1 MSAGSSSDAAKAAVV
16 GLAGAAAGAAFAL
29 AATRSRALPV
39 EAPEKVELDP
49 RIAAALEKARKDCGE
64 GKWGPDDG
72 ATAAAWVAYQMS
84 DNAFIFPI
92 TPSTLLSEMCDT
104 WSAGG
109 VQNAFEQVTKITQL
123 QSEAGAAGA
132 MHGALAVGGLSTTF
146 TASQG
151 LLLMIPNMYKIA
163 GELIPCVMHIAAR
176 AVAGQALS
184 IFGDQNDIQAVRS
197 TGFAILF
204 GATVQEALDF
214 ALVSHIAT
222 LRSRVPFVHTFDGF
236 RTSHEIQ
243 KIQAFP
249 KEIFSKVVEL
259 LAPEIDAHRARGLN
273 PNHPHAR
280 GTAQCDDIYFQAV
293 EAANKYYLDVP
304 KYVEEAFLWL
314 EKLCGRKYGLYEY
327 VGSKNA
333 KYIIVIMGSGSGV
346 VEEYLEN
353 LGSKAKDIGMLKI
366 RLYRPW
372 SEKHFLAALP
382 PLSGIRAVAV
392 CNKMKDPASHGE
404 PLYLD
409 VCATLNKAR
418 CPANIINGRYGLSS
432 KDFTPGMVESIYN
445 NLRAKKP
452 QHPFTVGLE
461 DDVTHLSLPYNNL
474 KTVSPG
480 TKQCIFWGFG
490 SDGTVGANKN
500 TIKIIA
506 QNTPLYAQGYFKY
519 DALKSGGVTISHLR
533 FGPKPIKGSYLIDAG
548 CDYLAIHKKEYI
560 ASFYPDLILGPLAD
574 AGTLVLNC
582 PWSDADMH
590 RELPAP
596 FRKIIA
602 EKRLKVFAIDAS
614 AVAKR
619 TGMGKLI
626 NNIMTAVFFELSGVL
641 PTDQALELLKQ
652 AVKKTY
658 KNKGDAIV
666 NQNITAVEAAIA
678 ALREVKYNVQA
689 WESESC
695 DMAAVYAKDRAEQP
709 GQYVEE
715 ILDKVQTLRGHE
727 LKVSQLE
734 ADGCVPLSQTR
745 HAKRGVAESVPV
757 VDMDKCIQ
765 CNVCSAIC
773 PHAVIRPFL
782 LSHSELQ
789 LAPKA
794 FDARKATGGN
804 SYAGLHYR
812 IQASPQDCTGCEV
825 CTNACPVGA
834 LSMVPRM
841 QTLEQGH
848 GSNWDYAMTIPN
860 RGKRFDANTLKG
872 SQFQEPLL
880 EFSGACEGCG
890 ETPYAKLVT
899 QMFGKRL
906 IVANATG
913 CSSIWG
919 GTAGWVP
926 YAKDKAS
933 GKGTAWGNSLFEDN
947 AEYGLGQL
955 MSVKQRRAQL
965 RDRVEAAL
973 ARAGQSMSLG
983 LRSLLE
989 QWLEFGEDGAISE
1002 RLSDEIGPL
1011 LEAEQGKA
1019 KEIAEMLRLKD
1030 MFTRPSMWMF
1040 GGDGWAND
1048 IGYGGID
1055 HAIARDNRVKIC
1067 VLDTEVYSNTGGQSS
1082 KATPMGAVAK
1092 FAQAG
1097 RDQKKKDLGAMAMAY
1112 QHVYV
1117 ASVAIGANYKQTVE
1131 AFAEAEKYDGPALIV
1146 CYAPCI
1152 EHRFFKTGL
1161 SAMSLDQR
1169 DAVECGYW
1177 PLYRFNPALAKEGK
1191 NPFIL
1196 DSKKV
1201 TGDVMKFLSRQN
1213 RYAQLVRSSPAVAE
1227 KLQGQLSVYL
1237 KQRHEAL
1244 RDRATQEGAQLA
1256 KDVSSLKD
1264 GLTQAKSVGE
1274 PVLIAFGSDTGVTE
1288 QVAKKFAGL
1297 CAERGVKVT
1306 RTCDLDELSE
1316 LDELKAAA
1324 AGAICVV
1331 MCSTCGHGDFPQNA
1345 GLFWSSLSSA
1355 SVPPKELEGL
1365 RFCSFAMGDR
1375 SYHDSFCEAA
1385 KKIEAR
1391 MLELGAKSILEM
1403 GIGDDRDEDKWE
1415 TGFSA
1420 WLPKFW
1426 SAINAPEPEDDGQPK
1441 AALFE
1446 IAYHDGASLAPS
1458 TLSPP
1463 GSQLLTIME
1472 NKRMTPPEY
1481 ERDIRHFSL
1490 STEGIDFPFD
1500 LGDAVAIYPENLPE
1514 DVEEALKFLEL
1525 DGERV
1530 VTVHCASPN
1539 VSERHRRAF
1548 DQRLSVRQILA
1559 SMLDLFGRPSKSFC
1573 SDLARFASVAD
1584 GKALRHLTSK
1594 EGAEEWTRL
1603 VEASSSFF
1611 DIMKKYPSAKMPLE
1625 QLLSTVPLIKPRI
1638 YSIASDARY
1647 SPNCVEFTVVIN
1659 QWKSKATG
1667 ELKTGTCTKFIQRA
1681 AQGTK
1686 VACSVVCGT
1695 FQFPAEDTTP
1705 MVMVGLGTGI
1715 APIRSF
1721 MQDKLYKKSQG
1732 IKTGPMVVFYG
1743 CRREHEELLYKEE
1756 WEMYKREGV
1765 LTALIGA
1772 FQFDKPHYPPK
1783 QIFVSDKMAESPELI
1798 SDNLLEKGGY
1808 FFMCGPA
1815 VATPSV
1821 QKALKEAVL
1830 KKGGAGAPKSADEA
1844 ESWFKDFM
1852 AAGRYSEESY

>member
-1 MSAGSSSDAAKAAVV
+1 
-16 GLAGAAAGAAFAL
+16 
-29 AATRSRALPV
+29 
-39 EAPEKVELDP
+39 
-49 RIAAALEKARKDCGE
+49 
-64 GKWGPDDG
+64 
-72 ATAAAWVAYQMS
+72 
-84 DNAFIFPI
+84 
-92 TPSTLLSEMCDT
+92 
-104 WSAGG
+104 
-109 VQNAFEQVTKITQL
+109 
-123 QSEAGAAGA
+123 
-132 MHGALAVGGLSTTF
+132 MHGALSVGSLATTF

-163 GELIPCVMHIAAR
+163 GELTPCVMHVPAR

-204 GATVQEALDF
+204 GSTVQEALDL
-214 ALVSHIAT
+214 ALASHIAT
-222 LRSRVPFVHTFDGF
+222 LRSRIPFVHTFDGF

-243 KIQAFP
+243 KVQAFP
-249 KEIFSKVVEL
+249 KDIFRKVVEL

-304 KYVEEAFLWL
+304 KFVEEAFLWI
-314 EKLCGRKYGLYEY
+314 EKICGRKYKLYEY
-327 VGSKNA
+327 FGGANA
-333 KYIIVIMGSGSGV
+333 KYIIVIMGSGAGV
-346 VEEYLEN
+346 VEEYLAKM
-353 LGSKAKDIGMLKI
+353 GDKAKDCGVLQI

-372 SEKHFLAALP
+372 SEKHVLAALP
-382 PLSGIRAVAV
+382 TLSGIKAVAV
-392 CNKMKDPASHGE
+392 CNKMKDPAAPGE
-404 PLYLD
+404 PLYMD
-409 VCATLNKAR
+409 MCATLQRAR
-418 CPANIINGRYGLSS
+418 CDATIVNGRFGLSS
-432 KDFTPGMVESIYN
+432 KDFTPGMVEAVFK
-445 NLRAKKP
+445 NLKSSNP
-452 QHPFTVGLE
+452 QHPFTIGFD
-461 DDVTHLSLPYNNL
+461 DDVTHFSLPYRSL
-474 KTVSPG
+474 ETVPAG

-519 DALKSGGVTISHLR
+519 DALKSGGVTMSHLR
-533 FGPKPIKGSYLIDAG
+533 FGPTPLKGSYLIDAG
-548 CDYLAIHKKEYI
+548 CDYLAIHKREYI
-560 ASFYPDLILGPLAD
+560 ATFFASTLLGPLKEG
-574 AGTLVLNC
+574 GTLVLNC
-582 PWSDADMH
+582 PWSDEDLEKA
-590 RELPAP
+590 LPPP
-596 FRKIIA
+596 FRKIIGQ
-602 EKRLKVFAIDAS
+602 KKLRVCAIDAS

-641 PTDQALELLKQ
+641 PTEQALALLKD

-666 NQNITAVEAAIA
+666 NQNIAAVEAAIA
-678 ALREVKYNVQA
+678 ALRDVKYPL
-689 WESESC
+689 ESWASQDC
-695 DMAAVYAKDRAEQP
+695 DMFSFYEKPRAEKP
-709 GQYVEE
+709 AEYVTE
-715 ILDKVQTLRGHE
+715 ILDKVQMMRGEE

-734 ADGCVPLSQTR
+734 ADGAVPLSQTR
-745 HAKRGVAESVPV
+745 YAKRGVAECVPI

-782 LSHSELQ
+782 LSSVEL
-789 LAPKA
+789 LEAPKT
-794 FDARKATGGN
+794 FDTRKATGGN
-804 SYAGLHYR
+804 AYAGLHYR

-834 LSMVPRM
+834 LSMVSRL
-841 QTLEQGH
+841 QTLDQGH
-848 GSNWDYAMTIPN
+848 GKNWDYAMTIPN
-860 RGKRFDANTLKG
+860 RGKRFDANSLKG

-926 YAKDKAS
+926 YAKSKEG

-947 AEYGLGQL
+947 AEYGLGQFL
-955 MSVKQRRAQL
+955 AVKQRRRLL
-965 RDRVEAAL
+965 RDRIEAAI
-973 ARAGQSMSLG
+973 ARAGSSMSLG
-983 LRSLLE
+983 MRSLLE
-989 QWLEFGEDGAISE
+989 QWLEFSEDGIISE
-1002 RLSDEIGPL
+1002 RLSDELGPL
-1011 LEAEQGKA
+1011 LEAEQSKA
-1019 KEIAEMLRLKD
+1019 KEIAEVYRLKD
-1030 MFTRPSMWMF
+1030 MITKPSMWMF

-1048 IGYGGID
+1048 IGFGGID
-1055 HAIARDNRVKIC
+1055 HAIASGNPVKIM
-1067 VLDTEVYSNTGGQSS
+1067 VMDTEVYSNTGGQSS

-1097 RDQKKKDLGAMAMAY
+1097 REQKKKDLGAMAMAY

-1131 AFAEAEKYDGPALIV
+1131 AFSEAEKYDGPALLI

-1177 PLYRFNPALAKEGK
+1177 PLYRFNPALRKQGQ
-1191 NPFIL
+1191 NPFLL

-1213 RYAQLVRSSPAVAE
+1213 RYAQLVRSNPGVAE

-1237 KQRHEAL
+1237 KERHQAL
-1244 RDRATQEGAQLA
+1244 RDKAAEELKQ
-1256 KDVSSLKD
+1256 DVSSLKD
-1264 GLTQAKSVGE
+1264 GLAKATSNCE
-1274 PVLIAFGSDTGVTE
+1274 PIVIAFGSDTGVTE
-1288 QVAKKFAGL
+1288 QVAKKFAGM
-1297 CAERGVKVT
+1297 CSERGVVV
-1306 RTCDLDELSE
+1306 RRICDLDEMSE
-1316 LDELKAAA
+1316 LDDLKGAAKDA
-1324 AGAICVV
+1324 LLVV
-1331 MCSTCGHGDFPQNA
+1331 MCSTCGHGDFPQNS
-1345 GLFWSSLSSA
+1345 GLFWSSVSA
-1355 SVPPKELEGL
+1355 STVAPKELEGL

-1415 TGFSA
+1415 TGFTA

-1426 SAINAPEPEDDGQPK
+1426 AAIKAPEPQDDGTPK
-1441 AALFE
+1441 APLFD
-1446 IAYHDGASLAPS
+1446 IRYHEGAALAPS
-1458 TLSPP
+1458 QIVPP
-1463 GSQLLTIME
+1463 GTQLLTIRE
-1472 NKRMTPPEY
+1472 NKRMTPSDY

-1490 STEGIDFPFD
+1490 STDDVDFPFD
-1500 LGDAVAIYPENLPE
+1500 LGDAVAIYPENLDD
-1514 DVEEALKFLEL
+1514 DVDAALKFLEL
-1525 DGERV
+1525 EGDKV
-1530 VTVHCASPN
+1530 ITVKCISPN
-1539 VSERHRRAF
+1539 VSERHRRSF
-1548 DQRLSVRQILA
+1548 EQRVTVRQILA
-1559 SMLDLFGRPSKSFC
+1559 TMLDLFGRPSKSFC
-1573 SDLARFASVAD
+1573 NDLARFAGTAD
-1584 GKALRHLTSK
+1584 AKALRRLASP
-1594 EGAEEWTRL
+1594 EGADEWATL
-1603 VEASSSFF
+1603 METCPSFF
-1611 DIMKKYPSAKMPLE
+1611 DIMNKYKSAKPPLE
-1625 QLLSTVPLIKPRI
+1625 QLLSIVPLMKPRI
-1638 YSIASDARY
+1638 YSIASDAHY
-1647 SPNCVEFTVVIN
+1647 APGQVDFTVVIN
-1659 QWKSKATG
+1659 QWKPKAGG
-1667 ELKTGTCTKFIQRA
+1667 ELKTGLCTKFIQA
-1681 AQGTK
+1681 AAVGKK
-1686 VACSVVCGT
+1686 VPCSVVCGT
-1695 FQFPAEDTTP
+1695 FNFPAEDTTP

-1721 MQDKLYKKSQG
+1721 VQDKLYKKSKG
-1732 IKTGPMVVFYG
+1732 IKTGPMIVFYG
-1743 CRREHEELLYKEE
+1743 CRRYQEELLYKEE

-1765 LTALIGA
+1765 LTSLVGA

-1783 QIFVSDKMAESPELI
+1783 QIFVSDKMAEQPELI
-1798 SDNLLEKGGY
+1798 SENLLDKGGY

-1821 QKALKEAVL
+1821 QKALKAAVL
-1830 KKGGAGAPKSADEA
+1830 KKGGAGAPKTEVEADK
-1844 ESWFKDFM
+1844 WFQDFM

>member
-1 MSAGSSSDAAKAAVV
+1 MTTKDTIAKAAVV
-16 GLAGAAAGAAFAL
+16 GVSAAAGAALAL
-29 AATRSRALPV
+29 AIQKKVSTSI
-39 EAPEKVELDP
+39 EKPKKLELEP
-49 RIAAALEKARKDCGE
+49 RIVAALEAARRECGD

-72 ATAAAWVAYQMS
+72 ATATAWVAYQMS

-123 QSEAGAAGA
+123 QSEAGAAGS
-132 MHGALAVGGLSTTF
+132 MHGALSVGGLATTF

-151 LLLMIPNMYKIA
+151 LLLMVPNMYKIA
-163 GELIPCVMHIAAR
+163 GELIPCVMHVAAR

-204 GATVQEALDF
+204 GSSVQQAVDF
-214 ALVSHIAT
+214 ALASHIAT
-222 LRSRVPFVHTFDGF
+222 LRSRVPFVHAFDGF

-243 KIQAFP
+243 KIQAYP
-249 KEIFSKVVEL
+249 KEIFQKVVEL

-304 KYVEEAFLWL
+304 HYVEEAFAWI
-314 EKLCGRKYGLYEY
+314 EKLSGRSYSSFEY
-327 VGSKNA
+327 VGSKSA
-333 KYIIVIMGSGSGV
+333 KYVLIIMGSGAGV
-346 VEEYLEN
+346 VEEYLTKM
-353 LGSKAKDIGMLKI
+353 GDKAKDCGCLNVH
-366 RLYRPW
+366 LYRPW

-382 PLSGIRAVAV
+382 ALSGLRAVAV
-392 CNKMKDPASHGE
+392 CNKMKDPAAHGE
-404 PLYLD
+404 PLFLD
-409 VCATLNKAR
+409 VCTSLQRANCTAR
-418 CPANIINGRYGLSS
+418 VINGRYGLSS
-432 KDFTPGMVESIYN
+432 KDFTPGMVEAIYQ
-445 NLRAKKP
+445 NLRSRNPK
-452 QHPFTVGLE
+452 HPFTVGLE
-461 DDVTHLSLPYNNL
+461 DDVTHYSLPYGRL
-474 KTVSPG
+474 ETVPET

-506 QNTPLYAQGYFKY
+506 QNTQLYAQGYFKY

-533 FGPKPIKGSYLIDAG
+533 FGPEPIKGSYLIDAG
-548 CDYLAIHKKEYI
+548 CNYLAIHKKEYI
-560 ASFYPDLILGPLAD
+560 FSFFADLLLGPLAD
-574 AGTLVLNC
+574 GGTLVLNC
-582 PWSDADMH
+582 PWSDAEMDTV
-590 RELPAP
+590 LPPP
-596 FRKIIA
+596 FRKIVGQ
-602 EKRLKVFAIDAS
+602 KRLKVCAIDAS

-641 PTDQALELLKQ
+641 PTEQALALLKD

-666 NQNITAVEAAIA
+666 NQNIKAVEAAIEALRTVQYDATKWA
-678 ALREVKYNVQA
+678 ALGCDRESYYIKERGEEPPA
-689 WESESC
+689 
-695 DMAAVYAKDRAEQP
+695 
-709 GQYVEE
+709 YVVDV
-715 ILDKVQTLRGHE
+715 LDKVQTMRGHE
-727 LKVSQLE
+727 LKVSEIE

-745 HAKRGVAESVPV
+745 FAKRGVAESVPV

-782 LSHSELQ
+782 LSHTELQ
-789 LAPKA
+789 QAPDS

-804 SYAGLHYR
+804 TFAGLHFR
-812 IQASPQDCTGCEV
+812 IQASPNDCTGCEV

-834 LSMVPRM
+834 LSMMPR
-841 QTLEQGH
+841 LETVQKGH
-848 GSNWDYAMTIPN
+848 AANWDYALTIPN
-860 RGKRFDANTLKG
+860 RGQRFDANTLKG

-926 YAKDKAS
+926 YATDKAT
-933 GKGTAWGNSLFEDN
+933 GKGAAWGNSLFEDN
-947 AEYGLGQL
+947 AEYGLGQ
-955 MSVKQRRAQL
+955 VIHVRQRRRQL

-973 ARAGQSMSLG
+973 ARAGKSMSTA

-989 QWLEFGEDGAISE
+989 QWLEFGEDGSISE
-1002 RLSDEIGPL
+1002 RLSDELQPL
-1011 LEAEQGKA
+1011 LEAEKEKA
-1019 KEIAEMLRLKD
+1019 KEIAEILRLKD
-1030 MFTRPSMWMF
+1030 LFTKPSMWMF

-1055 HAIARDNRVKIC
+1055 HAIASGNNVKIV

-1082 KATPMGAVAK
+1082 KSTPMGAVAK

-1097 RDQKKKDLGAMAMAY
+1097 CDQRKKDLGAMAMAY

-1131 AFAEAEKYDGPALIV
+1131 AFAEAEKYDGPALLM

-1161 SAMSLDQR
+1161 SAMSLDQK

-1177 PLYRFNPALAKEGK
+1177 PLYRFNPKLSREGR

-1201 TGDVMKFLSRQN
+1201 TGDVMKFLNRQN
-1213 RYAQLVRSSPAVAE
+1213 RYAQLVRSNPAVAE
-1227 KLQGQLSVYL
+1227 KLQGELQVYL
-1237 KQRHEAL
+1237 KQRHSAL
-1244 RDRATQEGAQLA
+1244 REKAAAELSKEAT
-1256 KDVSSLKD
+1256 SLKD
-1264 GLTQAKSVGE
+1264 GLKQAESAAE
-1274 PVLIAFGSDTGVTE
+1274 QVLIAFGSDTGVTE

-1297 CAERGVKVT
+1297 CKDRGVVV
-1306 RTCDLDELSE
+1306 RRVCDLDELSDME
-1316 LDELKAAA
+1316 DLKAAC
-1324 AGAICVV
+1324 AGAVCVV

-1345 GLFWSSLSSA
+1345 GLFWSSLSAQNLA
-1355 SVPPKELEGL
+1355 SKELSDL
-1365 RFCSFAMGDR
+1365 RFCVFGMGDR
-1375 SYHDSFCEAA
+1375 SYADSFCEAA
-1385 KKIEAR
+1385 KKIEER
-1391 MLELGAKSILEM
+1391 MLELGAERLLEM
-1403 GIGDDRDEDKWE
+1403 GIGDDRDEEKWE
-1415 TGFSA
+1415 TGFLK
-1420 WLPKFW
+1420 WLPKLW
-1426 SAINAPEPEDDGQPK
+1426 LTLKAPEPEDDGRPK
-1441 AALFE
+1441 DPLFE
-1446 IAYHDGASLAPS
+1446 VKYHDMAAVHTSPIV
-1458 TLSPP
+1458 PP
-1463 GSQLLTIME
+1463 GAQLLSVVE
-1472 NKRMTPPEY
+1472 NKRMTPAGY
-1481 ERDIRHFSL
+1481 ERDIRHVAL
-1490 STEGIDFPFD
+1490 SKDGVDFPFD
-1500 LGDAVAIYPENLPE
+1500 LGDAVAIYPENLPQ
-1514 DVEEALKFLEL
+1514 DVDEALQFLSL
-1525 DGERV
+1525 DGNRV
-1530 VTVHCASPN
+1530 ISVKCSEN

-1548 DQRLSVRQILA
+1548 DRRVTVRQVLTN
-1559 SMLDLFGRPSKSFC
+1559 MLDLFGRPSRSFC
-1573 SDLARFASVAD
+1573 ADLARFANNAEA
-1584 GKALRHLTSK
+1584 KALRKLSRSVGPDEFPHQD
-1594 EGAEEWTRL
+1594 EWVALSEQCPTY
-1603 VEASSSFF
+1603 F
-1611 DIMKKYPSAKMPLE
+1611 DLMKKFSSAKMPLE
-1625 QLLSTVPLIKPRI
+1625 QLLSVLPLIKPRI

-1647 SPNCVEFTVVIN
+1647 SPKAVEFTIVIN
-1659 QWKSKATG
+1659 QWKAKATG
-1667 ELKTGTCTKFIQRA
+1667 ELKTGTCTKFIQ
-1681 AQGTK
+1681 QMPLDK
-1686 VACSVVCGT
+1686 QVACAVVCGT
-1695 FQFPAEDTTP
+1695 FQFPEKDTTP

-1721 MQDKLYKKSQG
+1721 MQDKLYKKKNG
-1732 IKTGPMVVFYG
+1732 IPTGPMVVFYG
-1743 CRREHEELLYKEE
+1743 CRHEQEELLYKDE
-1756 WEMYKREGV
+1756 WKMFEQEGV
-1765 LTALIGA
+1765 LTKLVGA

-1783 QIFVSDKMAESPELI
+1783 QIFVSDKMAEQPELI

-1821 QKALKEAVL
+1821 QKALKAALVQR
-1830 KKGGAGAPKSADEA
+1830 GGQGAPKTGP
-1844 ESWFKDFM
+1844 ESDKWFKDFV

>member
-1 MSAGSSSDAAKAAVV
+1 MASSDSIVKVAAVGV
-16 GLAGAAAGAAFAL
+16 VGAAAGAALAL
-29 AATRSRALPV
+29 AATKGPAPV
-39 EAPEKVELDP
+39 EKPKKVVLDP
-49 RIAAALEKARKDCGE
+49 RIAAALEAARAECGE

-72 ATAAAWVAYQMS
+72 ATATAWVAYQMS

-132 MHGALAVGGLSTTF
+132 MHGALAVGGLATTF

-151 LLLMIPNMYKIA
+151 LLLMVPNMYKIA
-163 GELIPCVMHIAAR
+163 GELTPCVMHVAAR

-204 GATVQEALDF
+204 GSTVQQALDF

-222 LRSRVPFVHTFDGF
+222 LRSRVPFVHAFDGF

-243 KIQAFP
+243 KIQAYP
-249 KEIFSKVVEL
+249 KEIFQKVVDL
-259 LAPEIDAHRARGLN
+259 LAPEIDAHRSRALN

-304 KYVEEAFLWL
+304 EIVAEAFLWI
-314 EKLCGRKYGLYEY
+314 EKLSGRKYTLFEY
-327 VGSKNA
+327 VGSPRA
-333 KYIIVIMGSGSGV
+333 KYVLILMGSGAGV
-346 VEEYLEN
+346 VEEYLAKM
-353 LGSKAKDIGMLKI
+353 GDKAKDCGCLNVH
-366 RLYRPW
+366 LYRPW

-382 PLSGIRAVAV
+382 NLSGLRAVAV
-392 CNKMKDPASHGE
+392 CNKMKDPAAHGE

-409 VCATLNKAR
+409 VCTSLQRAKCN
-418 CPANIINGRYGLSS
+418 ANVINGRYGLSS
-432 KDFTPGMVESIYN
+432 KDFTPGMVEAIYN
-445 NLRAKKP
+445 NLRSRNPK
-452 QHPFTVGLE
+452 HPFTVGLE
-461 DDVTHLSLPYNNL
+461 DDVTHYSLPFDRL
-474 KTVSPG
+474 ETVPTH

-533 FGPKPIKGSYLIDAG
+533 FGPEPIKGSYLIDAG
-548 CDYLAIHKKEYI
+548 CNYLAIHKKEYI
-560 ASFYPDLILGPLAD
+560 FSFFADLMLGPLAD
-574 AGTLVLNC
+574 GGTLVLNC
-582 PWSDADMH
+582 PWTDAEM
-590 RELPAP
+590 ETVLPAP
-596 FRKIIA
+596 FRKIIG
-602 EKRLKVFAIDAS
+602 EKKLKVSAIDAS

-641 PTDQALELLKQ
+641 PTEQALSLLKD

-666 NQNITAVEAAIA
+666 NQNIKAVEAAIE
-678 ALREVKYNVQA
+678 ALRTVEYNPAVWA
-689 WESESC
+689 GLES
-695 DMAAVYAKDRAEQP
+695 DPNVVYAKTRAETP
-709 GQYVEE
+709 PAYVTDV
-715 ILDKVQTLRGHE
+715 LDKVQTMRGHE
-727 LKVSQLE
+727 LKVSEVE

-745 HAKRGVAESVPV
+745 YAKRGVAESVPV

-782 LSHSELQ
+782 LSHAELKQ
-789 LAPKA
+789 APEA

-804 SYAGLHYR
+804 TYAGLHFR
-812 IQASPQDCTGCEV
+812 IQASPNDCTGCEV

-834 LSMVPRM
+834 LSMLPR
-841 QTLEQGH
+841 LESIDKGH
-848 GSNWDYAMTIPN
+848 GDNWDYAMSMPN
-860 RGKRFDANTLKG
+860 RGKRFDANTLK
-872 SQFQEPLL
+872 
-880 EFSGACEGCG
+880 GCG

-926 YAKDKAS
+926 YAKDKET

-947 AEYGLGQL
+947 AEYGLGQ
-955 MSVKQRRAQL
+955 VIHVRQRRRQL

-973 ARAGQSMSLG
+973 ARAGKSLSVA

-989 QWLEFGEDGAISE
+989 QWLEFGEDSTISE
-1002 RLSDEIGPL
+1002 RLSDEILPL
-1011 LEAEQGKA
+1011 LDAEQGKA
-1019 KEIAEMLRLKD
+1019 KEIAELIRLKD
-1030 MFTRPSMWMF
+1030 MFTKPSMWMF

-1055 HAIARDNRVKIC
+1055 HAIASGNNVKIV

-1082 KATPMGAVAK
+1082 KSTPMGAVAK

-1097 RDQKKKDLGAMAMAY
+1097 RDQRKKDLGAMAMAY

-1117 ASVAIGANYKQTVE
+1117 ASVAIGANYKQCVE
-1131 AFAEAEKYDGPALIV
+1131 AFTEAEKYDGPALLM

-1177 PLYRFNPALAKEGK
+1177 PLYRFNPSLARAGD

-1201 TGDVMKFLSRQN
+1201 TGDVMKFLNRQN

-1227 KLQGQLSVYL
+1227 KLQGELQVYL
-1237 KQRHEAL
+1237 KQRHASLKQKASEL
-1244 RDRATQEGAQLA
+1244 SQ
-1256 KDVSSLKD
+1256 DVAALKD
-1264 GLTQAKSVGE
+1264 GLKQANSVAE

-1297 CAERGVKVT
+1297 CAERGVQVR
-1306 RTCDLDELSE
+1306 RTCDLDEISDME
-1316 LDELKAAA
+1316 ELKAAA
-1324 AGAICVV
+1324 LGATCVV

-1345 GLFWSSLSSA
+1345 GLFWSSLSSSTLA
-1355 SVPPKELEGL
+1355 PKELDGI
-1365 RFCSFAMGDR
+1365 RFCVFGMGDR

-1385 KKIEAR
+1385 KKIEER
-1391 MLELGAKSILEM
+1391 MKQLGATRILEM

-1415 TGFSA
+1415 TGFTA

-1426 SAINAPEPEDDGQPK
+1426 ATIKAPEPVDDGRPK
-1441 AALFE
+1441 TPLFE
-1446 IAYHDGASLAPS
+1446 VKYHEGAASVTAPMV
-1458 TLSPP
+1458 PP
-1463 GSQLLTIME
+1463 GSQLLTVTE
-1472 NKRMTPPEY
+1472 NKRLTPNEY
-1481 ERDIRHFSL
+1481 ERDIRHLALSL
-1490 STEGIDFPFD
+1490 EGVDFPFD
-1500 LGDAVAIYPENLPE
+1500 LGDAVALYPENLPK
-1514 DVEEALKFLEL
+1514 DVDEALKFLEL
-1525 DGERV
+1525 DGDKV
-1530 VTVHCASPN
+1530 ISVKCVGD
-1539 VSERHRRAF
+1539 VSERHRRCF
-1548 DQRLSVRQILA
+1548 DQRVTVRQVLTN
-1559 SMLDLFGRPSKSFC
+1559 MLDLFGRPSRSFVT
-1573 SDLARFASVAD
+1573 DLARFANNAD
-1584 GKALRHLTSK
+1584 AEALRRLGSPAGT
-1594 EGAEEWTRL
+1594 AAWTAL
-1603 VEASSSFF
+1603 VDECPSFF

-1625 QLLSTVPLIKPRI
+1625 QLISVLPMIKPRI

-1647 SPNCVEFTVVIN
+1647 SPKAVEFTIVIN

-1667 ELKTGTCTKFIQRA
+1667 AVKTGTCTKFIQHMPV
-1681 AQGTK
+1681 GSK
-1686 VACSVVCGT
+1686 VPCAVVCGT
-1695 FQFPAEDTTP
+1695 FQFPKDETTP

-1721 MQDKLYKKSQG
+1721 MQDKLYKKNHG

-1743 CRREHEELLYKEE
+1743 CRHEKEELLYKDE
-1756 WEMYKREGV
+1756 WKMYEKEGI
-1765 LTALIGA
+1765 LTALVGA

-1783 QIFVSDKMAESPELI
+1783 QIFVSDKMAERPELI

-1821 QKALKEAVL
+1821 QKALKAALVKRGQSHAPSQAEKDMWPSVCPKTDSEA
-1830 KKGGAGAPKSADEA
+1830 DM
-1844 ESWFKDFM
+1844 WFKDFM

>member
-1 MSAGSSSDAAKAAVV
+1 MASSDVSKAAAL
-16 GLAGAAAGAAFAL
+16 GLSAAAGAALAL
-29 AATRSRALPV
+29 AIQKKVSTARV
-39 EAPEKVELDP
+39 EQPEKFVLDP
-49 RIAAALEKARKDCGE
+49 RVAAALEAARRECGE

-72 ATAAAWVAYQMS
+72 ATATAWVAYQMS

-123 QSEAGAAGA
+123 QSEAGAAGS
-132 MHGALAVGGLSTTF
+132 MHGALSVGGLATTF

-151 LLLMIPNMYKIA
+151 LLLMVPNMYKIA
-163 GELIPCVMHIAAR
+163 GELIPCVMHVAAR

-204 GATVQEALDF
+204 GSSVQQSLDF
-214 ALVSHIAT
+214 ALASHIAT
-222 LRSRVPFVHTFDGF
+222 LRSRVPFVHAFDGF

-243 KIQAFP
+243 KVQALP
-249 KEIFSKVVEL
+249 KEIFGKVAEL

-293 EAANKYYLDVP
+293 EAANKYYLNVP
-304 KYVEEAFLWL
+304 HFVEEAFAWL
-314 EKLCGRKYGLYEY
+314 EKLCGRKYELFEY

-333 KYIIVIMGSGSGV
+333 KYVLVVMGSGAGV
-346 VEEYLEN
+346 VEEYLQKM
-353 LGSKAKDIGMLKI
+353 GPKAKDCGCLNVH
-366 RLYRPW
+366 LYRPW

-382 PLSGIRAVAV
+382 YLGSMRAVAV
-392 CNKMKDPASHGE
+392 CNKMKDPAAHGE
-404 PLYLD
+404 PLFLD
-409 VCATLNKAR
+409 VCTSLQRAGCT
-418 CPANIINGRYGLSS
+418 ANVINGRYGLSS
-432 KDFTPGMVESIYN
+432 KDFTPGMVHAIYE
-445 NLRAKKP
+445 NLRSRKP

-461 DDVTHLSLPYNNL
+461 DDITHYSLPYGRL
-474 KTVSPG
+474 ETVPET

-533 FGPKPIKGSYLIDAG
+533 FGPEPIKGSYLIDAG
-548 CDYLAIHKKEYI
+548 CNYLAIHKKEYI
-560 ASFYPDLILGPLAD
+560 FSFFADILLDPLAD
-574 AGTLVLNC
+574 GGTLVLNC
-582 PWSDADMH
+582 PWTDA
-590 RELPAP
+590 ELEEVLPPP
-596 FRKIIA
+596 FRKIIG
-602 EKRLKVFAIDAS
+602 EKKLKVSAIDAS

-641 PTDQALELLKQ
+641 PTEQALSLLKD

-666 NQNITAVEAAIA
+666 NQNINAVEAAIA
-678 ALREVKYNVQA
+678 ALRTVKYDAKSWAAV
-689 WESESC
+689 SC
-695 DMAAVYAKDRAEQP
+695 DRESFYAKERCEAPPE
-709 GQYVEE
+709 YVTHV
-715 ILDKVQTLRGHE
+715 LDKVQTMRGHE
-727 LKVSQLE
+727 LKVSDME
-734 ADGCVPLSQTR
+734 ADGCVPLSQTKF
-745 HAKRGVAESVPV
+745 AKRGVAETIPI

-782 LSHSELQ
+782 LSHAELMQ
-789 LAPKA
+789 APDS

-804 SYAGLHYR
+804 TYAGLHFR
-812 IQASPQDCTGCEV
+812 IQASPNDCTGCEV

-834 LSMVPRM
+834 LSMLPRVES
-841 QTLEQGH
+841 LKQGH
-848 GSNWDYAMTIPN
+848 GSNWDYALSVPN
-860 RGKRFDANTLKG
+860 RGQRFDANTLKG

-899 QMFGKRL
+899 QMFGRRL

-926 YAKDKAS
+926 YATDKAT

-947 AEYGLGQL
+947 AEYGLGQV
-955 MSVKQRRAQL
+955 MSVKQRRRLL

-973 ARAGQSMSLG
+973 ARAGKLMSVA

-989 QWLEFGEDGAISE
+989 QWLEFGEDGVISE
-1002 RLSDEIGPL
+1002 RISDELQPL
-1011 LEAEQGKA
+1011 LEAEKDKA
-1019 KEIAEMLRLKD
+1019 KEIAEMVRLKD
-1030 MFTRPSMWMF
+1030 LFTKPSMWMF

-1055 HAIARDNRVKIC
+1055 HAIASGNNVKIV

-1097 RDQKKKDLGAMAMAY
+1097 RDQRKKDLGAMAMAY

-1117 ASVAIGANYKQTVE
+1117 ASCAIGANYKQTVE
-1131 AFAEAEKYDGPALIV
+1131 AFAEAEKYDGPALLM
-1146 CYAPCI
+1146 CYSPCI

-1161 SAMSLDQR
+1161 SAMSLDQK

-1177 PLYRFNPALAKEGK
+1177 PLYRFNPALAKQGA
-1191 NPFIL
+1191 NPFLL

-1201 TGDVMKFLSRQN
+1201 TGDVMKFLNRQN

-1227 KLQGQLSVYL
+1227 KLQGELQVYL
-1237 KQRHEAL
+1237 KDRHASL
-1244 RDRATQEGAQLA
+1244 REKASQLS
-1256 KDVSSLKD
+1256 KDAASLKE
-1264 GLTQAKSVGE
+1264 GLEKAGSAEQ
-1274 PVLIAFGSDTGVTE
+1274 VLIAFGSDTGVTE

-1297 CAERGVKVT
+1297 CEDRGVVV
-1306 RTCDLDELSE
+1306 RRVCDLDELSDME
-1316 LDELKAAA
+1316 ELKAAT
-1324 AGAICVV
+1324 AGAVCVV
-1331 MCSTCGHGDFPQNA
+1331 MCATCGHGDFPQNS
-1345 GLFWSSLSSA
+1345 GLFWSSLSSPSLA
-1355 SVPPKELEGL
+1355 NKELSEM
-1365 RFCSFAMGDR
+1365 RFCTFGMGDR

-1391 MLELGAKSILEM
+1391 MLELGAQKLLEM

-1420 WLPKFW
+1420 WLPNFW
-1426 SAINAPEPEDDGQPK
+1426 TTIRAAAPLDDGRPK
-1441 AALFE
+1441 APLFE
-1446 IAYHDGASLAPS
+1446 VKYHEQAAAETPAIV
-1458 TLSPP
+1458 PP
-1463 GSQLLTIME
+1463 GSQLLTITE
-1472 NKRMTPPEY
+1472 NKRMTPGGY
-1481 ERDIRHFSL
+1481 ERDIRHL
-1490 STEGIDFPFD
+1490 ALGLDGLDFPFD
-1500 LGDAVAIYPENLPE
+1500 LGDAVAIYPENLPQ
-1514 DVEEALKFLEL
+1514 DVDAALKFLDL
-1525 DGERV
+1525 DGDRV
-1530 VTVHCASPN
+1530 ITVKCVSDN

-1548 DQRLSVRQILA
+1548 DRRVTVRQVLTN
-1559 SMLDLFGRPSKSFC
+1559 MLDLFGRPARSFC
-1573 SDLARFASVAD
+1573 MELARFASNAE
-1584 GKALRHLTSK
+1584 GQALRELSHAVDPDAFPAKKDEWAALTEQCPSY
-1594 EGAEEWTRL
+1594 
-1603 VEASSSFF
+1603 F
-1611 DIMKKYPSAKMPLE
+1611 DLMKKFPSAKMPLE
-1625 QLLSTVPLIKPRI
+1625 QLLSTLPLLKPRI

-1647 SPNCVEFTVVIN
+1647 SPKAVEFTIVIN
-1659 QWKSKATG
+1659 QWKAKAGG
-1667 ELKTGTCTKFIQRA
+1667 EVKTGTCTKFIQHA
-1681 AQGTK
+1681 AVGKQ
-1686 VACSVVCGT
+1686 VACAVVCGT
-1695 FQFPAEDTTP
+1695 FQFPEKDTTP

-1721 MQDKLYKKSQG
+1721 MQDKLYKKQQG
-1732 IKTGPMVVFYG
+1732 IATGPMVVFYG
-1743 CRREHEELLYKEE
+1743 CRHEEEELLYKDE
-1756 WEMYKREGV
+1756 WKMYEKEGV
-1765 LTALIGA
+1765 LTKLVGA

-1783 QIFVSDKMAESPELI
+1783 QIFVSDKMAEQPELI

-1821 QKALKEAVL
+1821 QKALKAALVQR
-1830 KKGGAGAPKSADEA
+1830 GGQGA
-1844 ESWFKDFM
+1844 
-1852 AAGRYSEESY
+1852 